1 MIFLSNSIIWKKK
14 LSTKC
19 KVYLCKAKKII
30 NFCPD
35 LMFSFFLNIFVSVE
49 SLKSILMFIDFVTV
63 SLGSTTNIDYHII
76 SLVQFSFLAS
86 FEIELRIKFER
97 IHFV

>member
-1 MIFLSNSIIWKKK
+1 MQSLFVQSQKNYNFLSR
-14 LSTKC
+14 LD
-19 KVYLCKAKKII
+19 V
-30 NFCPD
+30 F
-35 LMFSFFLNIFVSVE
+35 FFLNIFVSVE

-76 SLVQFSFLAS
+76 SLVQFSFLVS

>member
-1 MIFLSNSIIWKKK
+1 MQSLFVQSQKNYKFLSR
-14 LSTKC
+14 LD
-19 KVYLCKAKKII
+19 V
-30 NFCPD
+30 F
-35 LMFSFFLNIFVSVE
+35 FFLNIFVSVE

-76 SLVQFSFLAS
+76 SFVQFSFLAS

>member
-1 MIFLSNSIIWKKK
+1 MQSLFVQSQKNYKFLSR
-14 LSTKC
+14 LD
-19 KVYLCKAKKII
+19 V
-30 NFCPD
+30 F
-35 LMFSFFLNIFVSVE
+35 FFLNIFVSVE

-63 SLGSTTNIDYHII
+63 ALGSTTNIDYHII